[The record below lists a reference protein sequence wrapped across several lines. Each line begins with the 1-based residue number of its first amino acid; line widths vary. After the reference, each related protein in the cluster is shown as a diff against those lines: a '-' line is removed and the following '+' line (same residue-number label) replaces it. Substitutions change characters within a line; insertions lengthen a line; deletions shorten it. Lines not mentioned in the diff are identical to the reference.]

1 MRLSTKNG
9 VFCLAMLLFLSV
21 ALQSPAVADSFLN
34 GLLDVNPIPQPTFR
48 SSSGGG
54 YSRDGTTHGYVE
66 YRFRIHNRTDRPRRV
81 TLSFS
86 EEHNNW
92 RTSIVNAS
100 TTVTVEPNSQ
110 ALATILQPPVPFT
123 YSPRL
128 KVDIDGR
135 REEMNFSATAHGY
148 ETRYGY
154 MSGLMMTRG
163 AGLAQVLISNRITA
177 NQRELIERGTLK
189 PEGEE
194 NGEKTGTG
202 PVIHEYGGGRRTMTG
217 GTMPAEPTHIVWQSE
232 TPTSQ
237 WSDQWLGY
245 TRFDC
250 VVVNDSDMTEMK
262 PEVFR
267 ALRRYVEMGGMLVVL
282 NAKNWKTPEQW
293 ISSGQNNGTTEY
305 RALSGS
311 VFLVADGTWT
321 GTDDESAVGELR
333 NRMTKVSAMWAGT
346 MAMTGKTPQSFE
358 SSLPLGVSYQIPVRS
373 LVVLVIFFTLLIGPV
388 NLFVLGM
395 LKRRVWLIW
404 TIPLTSILA
413 SFTVLGVVVFSEGI
427 KRPTS
432 SKTVTILDQTRGEA
446 YTSGIVGYYRTFSP
460 PNGLLFSASTE
471 VTPVLGET
479 NGLALGLQTQGDQYL
494 TQNWIRARIPAYFL
508 LRKAA
513 SANQRISFEWG
524 DKPTAMNGLGVRL
537 KDLTV
542 CNSDGKLYHA
552 ASLAPGEKVE
562 LKAIPGGQVAGEHG
576 FGEQEDNASD
586 APKVKF
592 EAQAFGS
599 LLDWVSLPNPLPR
612 QTYRVT
618 VDNAPNPFL
627 EPGIENMKSF
637 TQKNTIFGIFG
648 KE

>member
-1 MRLSTKNG
+1 MQSLTKNG
-9 VFCLAMLLFLSV
+9 VYCLAMLLFLSV
-21 ALQSPAVADSFLN
+21 VRQSSAVADTFLN
-34 GLLDVNPIPQPTFR
+34 GLDVNPVPQPTFR
-48 SSSGGG
+48 SSSRS
-54 YSRDGTTHGYVE
+54 SRDGTTHGYVE
-66 YRFRIHNRTDRPRRV
+66 YRFLINNRTDRSRRV

-86 EEHNNW
+86 EERNHW
-92 RTSIVNAS
+92 RTSIVGAS
-100 TTVTVEPNSQ
+100 TTVTVEPNSR
-110 ALATILQPPVPFT
+110 ASATILQPPVPFP

-135 REEMNFSATAHGY
+135 REEMNFQATRHGY
-148 ETRYGY
+148 ASSGY
-154 MSGLMMTRG
+154 YRG
-163 AGLAQVLISNRITA
+163 YIYRGTAGSVPSQVLISNRITA

-194 NGEKTGTG
+194 KEGKKGGAETGMR
-202 PVIHEYGGGRRTMTG
+202 PAALSRRGM
-217 GTMPAEPTHIVWQSE
+217 MPGSTEPTHILWQSE

-237 WSDQWLGY
+237 WSDQWLAY
-245 TRFDC
+245 TRFDS
-250 VVVNDSDMTEMK
+250 VVVNDSDMLEMK

-267 ALRRYVEMGGMLVVL
+267 AVRRYVEMGGMLVVL
-282 NAKNWKTPEQW
+282 NAKSWKAPEQW
-293 ISSGQNNGTTEY
+293 ISSGQNNGITEY
-305 RALSGS
+305 HAVLGS
-311 VFLVADGTWT
+311 VFLVADGANE
-321 GTDDESAVGELR
+321 ESAIGELR
-333 NRMTKVSAMWAGT
+333 DQMLKVAALWADT
-346 MAMTGKTPQSFE
+346 MRKTTDSPQSFE
-358 SSLPLGVSYQIPVRS
+358 NNLPLGVSYQIPVRY
-373 LVVLVIFFTLLIGPV
+373 LVVLVIFFAILIGPV

-404 TIPLTSILA
+404 TIPLTSVLA
-413 SFTVLGVVVFSEGI
+413 SFIVLSVVVFSEGI

-460 PNGLLFSASTE
+460 PNGLQFSVNTE

-479 NGLALGLQTQGDQYL
+479 NSLDLRLQTQGDQYL

-508 LRKAA
+508 LRKVD
-513 SANQRISFEWG
+513 SANQRISFEWS
-524 DKPTAMNGLGVRL
+524 DKPTAMNGLGVKL

-542 CNSDGKLYHA
+542 CNADGKLYRA

-562 LKAIPGGQVAGEHG
+562 LKII
-576 FGEQEDNASD
+576 SD
-586 APKVKF
+586 QQADDSPDAKKVKF

-599 LLDWVSLPNPLPR
+599 LLDWVSLPAPLPR
-612 QTYRVT
+612 QTYKAT